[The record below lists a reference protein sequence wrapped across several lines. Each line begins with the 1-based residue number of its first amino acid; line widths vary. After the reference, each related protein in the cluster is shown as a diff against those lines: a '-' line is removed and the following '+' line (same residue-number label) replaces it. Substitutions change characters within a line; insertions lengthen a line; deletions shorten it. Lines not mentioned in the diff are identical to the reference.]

1 MSKAYF
7 LVICLLAVSF
17 TGCMSGSDDDTEL
30 PSLVDDETKQED
42 NTKEEE
48 TEQEEEEEELIDPVG
63 EPVEDSSTDC
73 VCNCTLIVE
82 DNSYNPEHFS
92 SVFLSNQKHGAWQ
105 SGENSTDGE
114 DFYAE
119 YEDENDFS
127 YYTHFRGFFNKTGNN
142 VHITPVED
150 LEHTSAEMYSNYWYK
165 ITIYGPDGLYW
176 QDYVI
181 FEFSGGYLNEIDIE
195 LPWEPV
201 GFTLQFTHYNN
212 LEEHTDT
219 WNSISIT
226 RPF

>member
-1 MSKAYF
+1 M
-7 LVICLLAVSF
+7 LVICLLAASF
-17 TGCMSGSDDDTEL
+17 TGCLGSDDNTEIDTTI
-30 PSLVDDETKQED
+30 DDETNQEE
-42 NTKEEE
+42 NTKQEEE
-48 TEQEEEEEELIDPVG
+48 TEQEEELIVPVG
-63 EPVEDSSTDC
+63 ITEGNSTTDC

-82 DNSYNPEHFS
+82 DNSYDPEHFS
-92 SVFLSNQKHGAWQ
+92 SVFLSNQQHGAWQ
-105 SGENSTDGE
+105 SGDNSTDGE

-142 VHITPVED
+142 VHITPIED
-150 LEHTSAEMYSNYWYK
+150 LAHTSKTIDANYWYK

-181 FEFSGGYLNEIDIE
+181 FKLSGGYLNEIDIE

-201 GFTLQFTHYNN
+201 GFTLQWTGEQNMNN
-212 LEEHTDT
+212 HGDT
-219 WNSISIT
+219 WAQPSIT